1 MKQEIYTLLHKAG
14 EAVIGSKLDFTL
26 VHPENLAHGDYAAN
40 LALVGAKIA
49 GKNPRALAE
58 EIKSYCEKQQHPAI
72 AKIEIAGPG
81 FLNITLTKEKV
92 VEILHDAIDSESFGK
107 LPKTSAL
114 FGKKVMV
121 EYTQPN
127 PFKPFHIGHLM
138 SNTIGESLTRI
149 FEYTGAK
156 VVRANYQ
163 GDVGLHVA
171 KAVCQIGSDS
181 ETQAQIF
188 NDAISYSERASI
200 IGIAYAKG
208 SDRYENDA
216 DFKAAVDNEVNQCV
230 YAESAELLKKHG
242 PLDPKRVDMYVPIT
256 KPIHS
261 EKIPSLYVQGL
272 KVTLNAFE
280 EIYKKLGTKFDYYFF
295 ESQMADIGK
304 GKVLTY
310 LGTVFEESLGAKVFH
325 GEKFNS
331 KLHTRPFISSKGLP
345 LYEAKELGLTLTK
358 FEKENPDLSVTVTA
372 VEQADY
378 MRVVTEAVR
387 QIDIREGTNHADRM
401 KHISHGMMRLASGKM
416 SSRKG
421 NVVTGE
427 SMIAD
432 AEALVGEKVKERN
445 YTPDEEKEIVEMV
458 AAGAI
463 KYSVLRSAPGSDCLY
478 DPEKSVSFEGD
489 SGPYLQYAVVRAR
502 SVLEKAGAANLDK
515 INLPE
520 TLPEVARMITYFPNV
535 VEHAYHEFG
544 PHLIAEYLI
553 RLASSFNA
561 FYAQNKILEEG
572 ENQAFRLMLTKAFG
586 ETMEKGLWLLGIK
599 VPHRM

>member
-26 VHPENLAHGDYAAN
+26 VHPENSAHGDYAAN

-58 EIKSYCEKQQHPAI
+58 EIKAYCEKQQHPAI

-81 FLNITLTKEKV
+81 FLNITLTKDKV

-163 GDVGLHVA
+163 GDVGPHVA
-171 KAVCQIGSDS
+171 KAIYV
-181 ETQAQIF
+181 
-188 NDAISYSERASI
+188 
-200 IGIAYAKG
+200 
-208 SDRYENDA
+208 
-216 DFKAAVDNEVNQCV
+216 
-230 YAESAELLKKHG
+230 LLKK
-242 PLDPKRVDMYVPIT
+242 PIPSVLKT
-256 KPIHS
+256 VS
-261 EKIPSLYVQGL
+261 EKASYIGTCYAEGNTYYENEAEPEHKQKIDEINRAIYEKSSPEINAVYEEGR
-272 KVTLNAFE
+272 KITLEAFE
-280 EIYKKLGTKFDYYFF
+280 IIYKKLGTKFDHYFF
-295 ESQMADIGK
+295 ESEMAAIGV
-304 GKVLTY
+304 GLVNEY
-310 LGTVFEESLGAKVFH
+310 LGTVFEESQGAKVFH

-331 KLHTRPFISSKGLP
+331 KLHTRPFISSRGLP

-358 FEKENPDLSVTVTA
+358 FEKENPDLSVTITA

-387 QIDIREGTNHADRM
+387 QIDIREGTNYADRM

-445 YTPDEEKEIVEMV
+445 YTSDEEREIVEMV

-463 KYSVLRSAPGSDCLY
+463 KYSVLRSAPGSDCVY

-502 SVLEKAGAANLDK
+502 SVLEKAGVVKADN

-553 RLASSFNA
+553 RLASAFNA
-561 FYAQNKILEEG
+561 FYAHNKILEEG
-572 ENQAFRLMLTKAFG
+572 ENQAFRLMLTQAFG
-586 ETMEKGLWLLGIK
+586 KTMEKGLWLLGIK

>member
-1 MKQEIYTLLHKAG
+1 MKQEIFALLNKASG
-14 EAVIGSKLDFTL
+14 AVIGKSLDFSL
-26 VHPENLAHGDYAAN
+26 VHPENLEYGDYAAN

-58 EIKSYCEKQQHPAI
+58 EIKAYCENVKHPAI

-92 VEILHDAIDSESFGK
+92 VEILHEAISGEGFGK

-163 GDVGLHVA
+163 GDVGPHVA
-171 KAVCQIGSDS
+171 KAIYVLLNKPIPTDLKTVSEKASYIG
-181 ETQAQIF
+181 TCYVLG
-188 NDAISYSERASI
+188 NTY
-200 IGIAYAKG
+200 
-208 SDRYENDA
+208 YENEAEPEHKQKIDEINRA
-216 DFKAAVDNEVNQCV
+216 IYEKSNPEINAVYE
-230 YAESAELLKKHG
+230 EGRK
-242 PLDPKRVDMYVPIT
+242 IT
-256 KPIHS
+256 L
-261 EKIPSLYVQGL
+261 E
-272 KVTLNAFE
+272 AFE
-280 EIYKKLGTKFDYYFF
+280 IIYKKLGTKFDYYFF
-295 ESQMADIGK
+295 ESEMAAIG
-304 GKVLTY
+304 VNLVNEY
-310 LGTVFEESLGAKVFH
+310 LGSVFEESQGAKVFH
-325 GEKFNS
+325 GENFNS
-331 KLHTRPFISSKGLP
+331 KLHTRPFISGKGLP

-387 QIDIREGTNHADRM
+387 QIDIREGTTHADRM

-421 NVVTGE
+421 NVITGE

-432 AEALVGEKVKERN
+432 AEALVSEKVKERN
-445 YTPDEEKEIVEMV
+445 YAPDEEKEIVESV

-463 KYSVLRSAPGSDCLY
+463 KYSVLRSAPGSDCVY

-502 SVLEKAGAANLDK
+502 SVLEKANALKNLSANV
-515 INLPE
+515 NLPDQ
-520 TLPEVARMITYFPNV
+520 LPEVARMITFFPNV

-553 RLASSFNA
+553 KLSSSFNA
-561 FYAQNKILEEG
+561 FYAHNKILEEG